1 MIEVAKLGKTVG
13 LKGFLKLHL
22 LTDFPEQFK
31 KGSVYHT
38 KIGDLTIEAVNNKGE
53 VKFAGYETREDAATL
68 TNLILSSTLEESNQA
83 CELDND
89 EYFWYDIIGLEV
101 YEGETPIGT
110 VRDIERYPTEDHLL
124 IDTSEAIRSGKK
136 LSRFLLP
143 FNARTIIAVDTEGK
157 KISVSGALEIIDII
171 AS

>member
-13 LKGFLKLHL
+13 LKGFLKLHF

-38 KIGDLTIEAVNNKGE
+38 KIGDLTIEAINDKGD
-53 VKFAGYETREDAATL
+53 VKFVGFNSIEAASAL

-83 CELDND
+83 CELDKD
-89 EYFWYDIIGLEV
+89 EYFWYDIIGLRV
-101 YEGETPIGT
+101 YENNILLGVVKE
-110 VRDIERYPTEDHLL
+110 IERYPAEDHLL
-124 IDTSEAIRSGKK
+124 IETSETIQKEKK
-136 LSRFLLP
+136 LNRFLFP
-143 FNARTIIAVDTEGK
+143 FNKRTILSVDLDEKRVVVT
-157 KISVSGALEIIDII
+157 GALDIIDII